1 MVVLYSKLERL
12 LDVAETRSAVREG
25 RSGNE
30 IGNGATMTQ
39 VEHGVVE
46 DIVRQVLDSHEGR
59 QTGSNDAQDAGGT
72 SGKKDKSTHHHQSAA
87 AEAYLASI
95 LKDVYTLDVQA
106 AASESDAGADLK
118 GTVSSIN

>member
-12 LDVAETRSAVREG
+12 LDVAETRSAVREE

-30 IGNGATMTQ
+30 IGNGATTTQ

-59 QTGSNDAQDAGGT
+59 QTGSNDAQDGF
-72 SGKKDKSTHHHQSAA
+72 
-87 AEAYLASI
+87 ASR
-95 LKDVYTLDVQA
+95 A
-106 AASESDAGADLK
+106 
-118 GTVSSIN
+118 